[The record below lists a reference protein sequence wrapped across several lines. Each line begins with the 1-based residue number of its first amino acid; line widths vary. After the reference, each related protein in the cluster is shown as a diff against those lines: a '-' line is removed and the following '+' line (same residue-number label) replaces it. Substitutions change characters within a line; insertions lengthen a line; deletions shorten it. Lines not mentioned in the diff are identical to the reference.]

1 MKFEEVNK
9 LKIGDTIYSFFGNT
23 FYIYK
28 VTNINIPVH
37 EITVCIESINNIK
50 NGKDYSINI
59 PIEARYN
66 DIKYGYEFT
75 MMDLDLN
82 TAYQNYSEY
91 INTQINRLNGM
102 RANMKGLKRQ
112 YMLSMNMD
120 DNDIPECYGIV
131 PLWDRIA
138 YIIKASDT
146 LDHSIFKKEKW
157 IRNGNKYTLEISD

>member
-1 MKFEEVNK
+1 MKLEKLET

-28 VTNINIPVH
+28 VTNINIHVH

-50 NGKDYSINI
+50 NGKDYSIIDI
-59 PIEARYN
+59 PTEARYN

-102 RANMKGLKRQ
+102 RGNMKGIKRQ
-112 YMLSMNMD
+112 YMLSKNM
-120 DNDIPECYGIV
+120 IPEHEKTWKELGYKSKEAYNEYLDDMYDDLRHG
-131 PLWDRIA
+131 RI
-138 YIIKASDT
+138 
-146 LDHSIFKKEKW
+146 
-157 IRNGNKYTLEISD
+157 G

>member
-1 MKFEEVNK
+1 MKLEKLET

-28 VTNINIPVH
+28 VTNINIHVH

-50 NGKDYSINI
+50 NGKDYSIIDI
-59 PIEARYN
+59 PTEARYN

-91 INTQINRLNGM
+91 INAQINRLNGM
-102 RANMKGLKRQ
+102 RGNMKGIKRQ
-112 YMLSMNMD
+112 YMLSKNM
-120 DNDIPECYGIV
+120 IPEHEKTWKELGYKSKE
-131 PLWDRIA
+131 A
-138 YIIKASDT
+138 YDEYLNDMYDDLRHGYI
-146 LDHSIFKKEKW
+146 
-157 IRNGNKYTLEISD
+157 G

>member
-1 MKFEEVNK
+1 MKLENLET
-9 LKIGDTIYSFFGNT
+9 LKIGDIIYSFFGNT

-50 NGKDYSINI
+50 NGKDYSIIDI
-59 PIEARYN
+59 PTEARYN
-66 DIKYGYEFT
+66 DIRYGYEFT

-102 RANMKGLKRQ
+102 RGNMKGIKRQ
-112 YMLSMNMD
+112 YMLSKNM
-120 DNDIPECYGIV
+120 IPEHEKTWKELGYKSKEAYDEYLNDMYDDLRHG
-131 PLWDRIA
+131 RI
-138 YIIKASDT
+138 
-146 LDHSIFKKEKW
+146 
-157 IRNGNKYTLEISD
+157 G

>member
-1 MKFEEVNK
+1 MKLEKLET

-50 NGKDYSINI
+50 NGKDYSIIDI
-59 PIEARYN
+59 PTEARYN
-66 DIKYGYEFT
+66 DIRYGYEFT

-102 RANMKGLKRQ
+102 RGNMKGLKRQ
-112 YMLSMNMD
+112 YMLSKNM
-120 DNDIPECYGIV
+120 IPEHEKTWKELGYKSKQEYNEYLDDMYDDLRHG
-131 PLWDRIA
+131 RI
-138 YIIKASDT
+138 
-146 LDHSIFKKEKW
+146 
-157 IRNGNKYTLEISD
+157 G

>member
-9 LKIGDTIYSFFGNT
+9 LKIGDIIYSFMNKN

-28 VTNINIPVH
+28 VTNINLFTH
-37 EITVCIESINNIK
+37 EITVCIESVNNIK
-50 NGKDYSINI
+50 NGKDYFIIDI

-66 DIKYGYEFT
+66 DIRYGYEFT

-91 INTQINRLNGM
+91 INTQINKLNGM
-102 RANMKGLKRQ
+102 LANMKGLKRQ

-120 DNDIPECYGIV
+120 DNIKPG
-131 PLWDRIA
+131 
-138 YIIKASDT
+138 YI
-146 LDHSIFKKEKW
+146 
-157 IRNGNKYTLEISD
+157 G

>member
-1 MKFEEVNK
+1 MKFEKVNK

-50 NGKDYSINI
+50 NGKDYSIIDI
-59 PIEARYN
+59 PTEARYN

-102 RANMKGLKRQ
+102 RGNMKGIKRQ
-112 YMLSMNMD
+112 YMLSKNM
-120 DNDIPECYGIV
+120 IPEHEKTWKELGYKSKEAYNEYLDDMYDDLRHG
-131 PLWDRIA
+131 RI
-138 YIIKASDT
+138 
-146 LDHSIFKKEKW
+146 
-157 IRNGNKYTLEISD
+157 G

>member
-1 MKFEEVNK
+1 MKLENLET

-50 NGKDYSINI
+50 NGKDYSIIDI
-59 PIEARYN
+59 PTEARYN
-66 DIKYGYEFT
+66 DIRYGYEFT

-102 RANMKGLKRQ
+102 RGNMKGIKRQ
-112 YMLSMNMD
+112 YMLSKNM
-120 DNDIPECYGIV
+120 IPEHEKTWKELGYKSKEAYDEYLNDMYDDLRHG
-131 PLWDRIA
+131 RI
-138 YIIKASDT
+138 
-146 LDHSIFKKEKW
+146 
-157 IRNGNKYTLEISD
+157 G

>member
-28 VTNINIPVH
+28 VTNISIFTH

-50 NGKDYSINI
+50 NGKDYSIIDI
-59 PIEARYN
+59 PAEARYN

-75 MMDLDLN
+75 MMDLNLN

-91 INTQINRLNGM
+91 INRQIRKLNGH
-102 RANMKGLKRQ
+102 RANMKGLKRK
-112 YMLSMNMD
+112 YMIDNKMIPENEKTWKELGYKSKKEYD
-120 DNDIPECYGIV
+120 EYLNDIYEDLRHG
-131 PLWDRIA
+131 
-138 YIIKASDT
+138 YI
-146 LDHSIFKKEKW
+146 
-157 IRNGNKYTLEISD
+157 

>member
-1 MKFEEVNK
+1 MKLENLET

-28 VTNINIPVH
+28 VTNIHLFTH
-37 EITVCIESINNIK
+37 EITVCIESVNNIK
-50 NGKDYSINI
+50 NGKDYSIIDI
-59 PIEARYN
+59 PTEARYN

-102 RANMKGLKRQ
+102 RGNMKGIKRQ
-112 YMLSMNMD
+112 YMLSKNM
-120 DNDIPECYGIV
+120 IPEHEKTWKELGYKSAE
-131 PLWDRIA
+131 A
-138 YIIKASDT
+138 YNEYLAELSD
-146 LDHSIFKKEKW
+146 DFRHGYI
-157 IRNGNKYTLEISD
+157 G

>member
-1 MKFEEVNK
+1 MKLENLET

-50 NGKDYSINI
+50 NGKDYSIIDI
-59 PIEARYN
+59 PTEARYN

-75 MMDLDLN
+75 MMDIDLN

-102 RANMKGLKRQ
+102 RGNMKGIKRQ
-112 YMLSMNMD
+112 YMLSKNM
-120 DNDIPECYGIV
+120 IPEHEKTWKELGYKSKEAYDEYLDDMYDDLRHG
-131 PLWDRIA
+131 RI
-138 YIIKASDT
+138 
-146 LDHSIFKKEKW
+146 
-157 IRNGNKYTLEISD
+157 G